1 MVRRAPVGTS
11 TLYQPSRRVRD
22 LRSDRNREKVARERG
37 DIRHQFLPNTQVRP
51 VSGETDL
58 SAPMQMGARVLTVR
72 FAASRRKNVG
82 YSLFGIKLRQLD
94 MLRAKPEAEQARR
107 NAAQPR
113 PLSEEP

>member
-1 MVRRAPVGTS
+1 
-11 TLYQPSRRVRD
+11 
-22 LRSDRNREKVARERG
+22 
-37 DIRHQFLPNTQVRP
+37 
-51 VSGETDL
+51 
-58 SAPMQMGARVLTVR
+58 MGARVLTVR

-113 PLSEEP
+113 PPSEEP